1 MTLTF
6 SPTGSWS
13 AASAPLAVDAGLRGL
28 TRIAR
33 RFTAMRRR
41 ERKVRCVDRR
51 AVSLSPQPVAVQR
64 AHGDT
69 SNPTL
74 HKTKEAAAL
83 WIASSDGRK
92 WEEQKLAK
100 HKKS

>member
-33 RFTAMRRR
+33 RFHGYEATRAAPMAAFAKSWLRGSA
-41 ERKVRCVDRR
+41 RKGPLRCWVRGVMDLVKD
-51 AVSLSPQPVAVQR
+51 ANATGF
-64 AHGDT
+64 A
-69 SNPTL
+69 
-74 HKTKEAAAL
+74 
-83 WIASSDGRK
+83 
-92 WEEQKLAK
+92 
-100 HKKS
+100 